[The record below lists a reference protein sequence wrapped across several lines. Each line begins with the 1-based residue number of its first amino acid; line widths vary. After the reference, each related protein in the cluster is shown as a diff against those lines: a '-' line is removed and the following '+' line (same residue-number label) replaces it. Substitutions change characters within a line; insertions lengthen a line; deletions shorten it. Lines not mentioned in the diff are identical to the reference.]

1 MLRSAGL
8 LRISPRAGVRGSLCS
23 HHVFVIVL
31 LRTEIRENC
40 SHSAGQS
47 LASKPL
53 RVSNKD
59 QIISLRRNGKKQWQA
74 VNREEKQRCHFQAI
88 QETEH
93 ISLRQLVARRGG
105 RREGAGSVCGCRDRK
120 KQRRTERESAKTYR
134 THFIKKSFFLL
145 LNFNTIYFSFLF
157 DVQCSHTLLECHKIV
172 FKWTT
177 NPCSCNRKT
186 LTHAG
191 RLSSSSIST
200 VKSSQTALGI
210 IPC

>member
-59 QIISLRRNGKKQWQA
+59 QIISLRRNGKK
-74 VNREEKQRCHFQAI
+74 
-88 QETEH
+88 T
-93 ISLRQLVARRGG
+93 VAGCQQGG
-105 RREGAGSVCGCRDRK
+105 KIEV
-120 KQRRTERESAKTYR
+120 
-134 THFIKKSFFLL
+134 
-145 LNFNTIYFSFLF
+145 SFLG
-157 DVQCSHTLLECHKIV
+157 
-172 FKWTT
+172 
-177 NPCSCNRKT
+177 N
-186 LTHAG
+186 
-191 RLSSSSIST
+191 
-200 VKSSQTALGI
+200 LGD
-210 IPC
+210 

>member
-8 LRISPRAGVRGSLCS
+8 LRISPRAGVRGSLYS

-105 RREGAGSVCGCRDRK
+105 RREGAVSVCGCRDRK

-134 THFIKKSFFLL
+134 IHFIKKSFFLL

-157 DVQCSHTLLECHKIV
+157 DVQCSHTLLECYKIV
-172 FKWTT
+172 FKRTT
-177 NPCSCNRKT
+177 NPCSCNRET